1 MRRLIAT
8 LFAGCLLV
16 SACSG
21 GGDDSKPSLPLPDKP
36 PSARGPATG
45 PPLEAKVLLAAADD
59 LESTLGDVDESFV
72 ERRAGAFISGTTAV
86 GYSVDDISGYDLD
99 TGEELWTSK
108 LDMGGGSVCFAS
120 QPRSEVEQFTVA
132 YGKDGYCGAIATIS
146 VADGSVLSDVD
157 TLDLQATLDGD
168 DVRGGPISHLFTVD
182 TTDYLIDNSGVVW
195 SQKTPKSDD
204 GEKKKK
210 SKPRW
215 EADTKLAD
223 RSYFH
228 LYPTPDGKQLIG
240 SHTGRECSI
249 DAYALPSFKPLWT
262 KAHDD
267 LIPQKTD
274 DCVIALAN
282 GNPAWMTEQI
292 GTMHHVIQV
301 DPKTGEVLGHVAT
314 DAQDETKPAKNE
326 LDADVASL
334 YFDATLGLDDGDMI
348 FAQARGIS
356 RYSLADEKMD
366 WSLDLTQLEMQ
377 SDQDFPTTT
386 VLPQGLTEDGYL
398 VATVSNN
405 TAAEMVAVEVDT
417 GTLVG
422 RWAIP
427 PEYRN
432 GFQVEPHLT
441 LFDDGVVLTRNFEA
455 WKYAFD
461 GPEEQE
467 PEGDRFDIGVFT
479 FPDPNAKKSGA
490 VPTAGPVDTDAAWL
504 GGLKKTAGDDVS
516 LTAQSV
522 GGKLLVDTDAA
533 VVALNPKN
541 GKRLWSATLPS
552 SGQVCDWSEPA
563 GDAKV
568 VTVIFKTGD
577 DDAECRSL
585 VRIGLKKGTLGDVI
599 DAPDGEEFFSMHT
612 YNGQEFVVSSSGRV
626 DKVTSKGLDAVG
638 GSVRKDSYLRPTPE
652 DPSLL
657 IGSVELDGGKDWA
670 LDAYR
675 MPSFEK
681 VWSTT
686 ASKTLGGVDQ
696 RNYMSIFYINPLW
709 ISTEFGDAS
718 DYNAK
723 VDEIMVHLDPATGE
737 VSTSTGRVRR
747 DYSAD
752 DPQTLS
758 IGSAAT
764 SSVSGVGLDDGSVI
778 VSQPKAV
785 MRYSAD
791 GEIVWSKD
799 VSSIRNS
806 MEREESNQVVQDDYD
821 LIDGGKT
828 LVVTM
833 SNGTSVEFMTMK
845 TSDGTITGR
854 WNAPAKHRNGLQAWP
869 DALAVKGGIALLHS
883 TYGWNQQFGPDSG
896 NDPPS
901 GTQYDVGFFGLKTA
915 GSDD

>member
-1 MRRLIAT
+1 MRRLVAT
-8 LFAGCLLV
+8 LFAGCLLM
-16 SACSG
+16 SACSS
-21 GGDDSKPSLPLPDKP
+21 GGDNTKPSLPLPDKP

-59 LESTLGDVDESFV
+59 LESTLGNVDEGFA

-99 TGEELWTSK
+99 SGEELWTSK
-108 LDMGGGSVCFAS
+108 LDLGGGSVCFAS
-120 QPRSEVEQFTVA
+120 QPRSDVEQFTVV
-132 YGKDGYCGAIATIS
+132 YGKGGYCGAIATIK

-157 TLDLQATLDGD
+157 TLDLEATLDGD
-168 DVRGGPISHLFTVD
+168 EVRAGPISHLFTVD

-195 SQKTPKSDD
+195 SLKAPKSDD
-204 GEKKKK
+204 DKKK
-210 SKPRW
+210 SKSTW
-215 EADTKLAD
+215 KAATKL
-223 RSYFH
+223 RHGSYFD
-228 LYPTPDGKQLIG
+228 LYPTPDGKRLIG
-240 SHTGRECSI
+240 SHTGSECSI
-249 DAYALPSFKPLWT
+249 DAYALPSFEPLWT

-267 LIPQKTD
+267 LIPQPTN
-274 DCVIALAN
+274 DCVIALAA

-314 DAQDETKPAKNE
+314 DSQDKTEPAKDT

-366 WSLDLTQLEMQ
+366 WSLDLTQLEME
-377 SDQDFPTTT
+377 SDQKFPTTT

-398 VATVSNN
+398 VAIVSNN
-405 TAAEMVAVEVDT
+405 TAAEMVAVEAET

-479 FPDPNAKKSGA
+479 FPDPDADRSDA
-490 VPTAGPVDTDAAWL
+490 VPTAGPVDTDASWL
-504 GGLKKTAGDDVS
+504 GGLEKAAGDDVN

-522 GGKLLVDTDAA
+522 GDRLLVDTGSA
-533 VVALNPKN
+533 VVALNPKT
-541 GKRLWSATLPS
+541 GKKSWSATLPGG
-552 SGQVCDWSEPA
+552 GQLCDWSEPA

-577 DDAECRSL
+577 DDADCRSL
-585 VRIGLKKGTLGDVI
+585 VRIGLKKGTLGDVVE
-599 DAPDGEEFFSMHT
+599 APAGEEFFSVHA
-612 YNGQEFVVSSSGRV
+612 YDGQEFVVSSSGRV
-626 DKVTSKGLDAVG
+626 DQVTAKGLDDVG
-638 GSVRKDSYLRPTPE
+638 ASVRKDSYLRPTPE
-652 DPSLL
+652 DSDLL
-657 IGSVELDGGKDWA
+657 IGSAELDGGKDWA
-670 LDAYR
+670 IDAYR
-675 MPSFEK
+675 LPSFEK

-686 ASKTLGGVDQ
+686 ASKALGGVDE

-709 ISTEFGDAS
+709 ISTEFGDTS

-723 VDEIMVHLDPATGE
+723 VDEILAHLDPKTGD
-737 VSTSTGRVRR
+737 VTTTTGKVRR

-764 SSVSGVGLDDGSVI
+764 SSISGVGLDDGSII

-785 MRYSAD
+785 MRYSVD
-791 GEIVWSKD
+791 GEVVWSTD

-806 MEREESNQVVQDDYD
+806 MEREESDQVVQDDYD

-828 LVVTM
+828 LMVTM
-833 SNGTSVEFMTMK
+833 SNGTSLEFMTMK

-854 WNAPAKHRNGLQAWP
+854 WNAPAKYRNGLQTWP
-869 DALAVKGGIALLHS
+869 DALAVKGGVAVLHT
-883 TYGWNQQFGPDSG
+883 TYGWNQRFGPDSG
-896 NDPPS
+896 RQPPS
-901 GTQYDVGFFGLKTA
+901 GQQYDLGLFA
-915 GSDD
+915 LDRQD